1 MGDRLPKY
9 QIGDTV
15 YMVGS
20 YKKLK
25 IWGIDGTT
33 YCANGDTFFPES
45 AILFKETPEM
55 IEIEQ
60 KAFLK
65 GVVIS
70 TITGIIT
77 ILLSNLL

>member
-1 MGDRLPKY
+1 MEDRVPKY

-33 YCANGDTFFPES
+33 YCANGYTFFPEG
-45 AILFKETPEM
+45 AILCKVTPEM
-55 IEIEQ
+55 IVIEQ

-70 TITGIIT
+70 TISGIIA
-77 ILLSNLL
+77 ILLSGLL